1 MGSVKNKNA
10 KEKHGLMH
18 IKSSG

>member
-1 MGSVKNKNA
+1 MGSVKNKDA